1 MSGDFS
7 FASMYKHRYVY
18 HFFVLVLVS
27 ISSDQVHGIYLK
39 FALCKLVI
47 PETPNSLALVRAL
60 LALRQRKREL
70 RLKTRVCSLLS
81 QKKVIS
87 TAFSSS

>member
-1 MSGDFS
+1 
-7 FASMYKHRYVY
+7 MYKHRYVY

-27 ISSDQVHGIYLK
+27 ISSDQVNGIYLK

-70 RLKTRVCSLLS
+70 RLKLESVPYFHKRKSFP
-81 QKKVIS
+81 QPFHHPEHK
-87 TAFSSS
+87 